1 MVFKLKLHSINM
13 NEEKKS
19 GSGYKISFMRVL
31 SYGTLLALIIAIPA
45 VIVTIITHFVIHTG
59 FLITVMS
66 GILVLFI
73 SMGFGYKIAKKL
85 PGVLTQK

>member
-1 MVFKLKLHSINM
+1 MVSMLKLLSKYM
-13 NEEKKS
+13 DEERKP
-19 GSGYKISFMRVL
+19 GYRVSFLRVL

-45 VIVTIITHFVIHTG
+45 VSVTVITHNVFHTG
-59 FLITVMS
+59 FLITVTS

-85 PGVLTQK
+85 PGA